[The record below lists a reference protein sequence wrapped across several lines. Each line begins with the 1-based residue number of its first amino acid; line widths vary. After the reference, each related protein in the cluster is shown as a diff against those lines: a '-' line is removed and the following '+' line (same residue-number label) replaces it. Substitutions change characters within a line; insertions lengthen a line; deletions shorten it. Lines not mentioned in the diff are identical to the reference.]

1 MQINA
6 SANETYPKNYF
17 KLAKNGA
24 NPSRVSPKTLPNK
37 KITTKN
43 HLGDEFHHHNVLDK
57 FKQFKSERR
66 ERVGLDFT

>member
-37 KITTKN
+37 K
-43 HLGDEFHHHNVLDK
+43 
-57 FKQFKSERR
+57 
-66 ERVGLDFT
+66 